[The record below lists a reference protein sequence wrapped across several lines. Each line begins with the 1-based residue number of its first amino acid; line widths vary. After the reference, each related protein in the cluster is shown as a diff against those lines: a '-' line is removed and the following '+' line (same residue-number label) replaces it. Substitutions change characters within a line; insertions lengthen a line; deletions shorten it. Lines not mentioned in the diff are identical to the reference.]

1 MKLFKSLLIAPA
13 TLGLLSPL
21 SAISSEVDFQG
32 ISKYS
37 NTEYKFDANSF
48 NQKKVN
54 DVLLSGGEGLVESD
68 SIDSFSSTTSASFS
82 AEAILGGISSD
93 VLTTANTGQEIEA
106 VSLDYQYGISLTSS
120 FTGEDSLDV
129 TIDVGNQ
136 GAVSGASPSGV
147 LFGMDGTDDAMIV
160 DGITYTFPVGGTTM
174 LVGDST
180 DISALYTGACA
191 YSGFVDYITDC
202 GTGSSVGVGGQ
213 GVTAAMS
220 YAFDSG
226 FSLAGGV
233 SSPAVGIVGAG
244 TDTFGIE
251 AAYTADDYGVAL
263 AFADQETGATTGT
276 TFVGL
281 NGYYSFDFGTLS
293 AGYET
298 ADPDTDGAED
308 TSAFFLGFTK
318 EVGPGTL
325 EVGYGSTDM
334 DPFAVGIP
342 VLTTT
347 ETVYLYEASYAF
359 PVNDALTIT
368 PGIGII
374 DTDLGETTVAA
385 VKASFSF

>member
-1 MKLFKSLLIAPA
+1 MKLFKSLLVAPA
-13 TLGLLSPL
+13 TLGLLTPL
-21 SAISSEVDFQG
+21 SAISSEVDFQA

-37 NTEYKFDANSF
+37 NTEYKFDSNSF
-48 NQKKVN
+48 TQKSVN
-54 DVLLSGGEGLVESD
+54 DVLLSGGEGLVESG
-68 SIDSFSSTTSASFS
+68 SVDSFSSTTSASFT

-93 VLTTANTGQEIEA
+93 VLAGNDIEA

-129 TIDVGNQ
+129 TIDAGNQ
-136 GAVSGASPSGV
+136 SAATTSATGV
-147 LFGMDGTDDAMIV
+147 FMGMDATTDALIV

-174 LVGDST
+174 LVGDNT

-202 GTGSSVGVGGQ
+202 GTGNSLGVGNQ

-220 YAFDSG
+220 YAFDGG
-226 FSLAGGV
+226 FSIAGGV
-233 SSPAVGIVGAG
+233 SSPTNSITGAG

-251 AAYTADDYGVAL
+251 AAYTGDDYGVAL
-263 AFADQETGATTGT
+263 AFADTETGATTGT

-281 NGYYSFDFGTLS
+281 NGYYTFDFGTLS

-298 ADPDTDGAED
+298 ADPDTVGAED
-308 TSAFFLGFTK
+308 TSMFFLGFTK
-318 EVGPGTL
+318 EVGPGTF

-334 DPFAVGIP
+334 DPFATATGG

-368 PGIGII
+368 PGLGII

>member
-1 MKLFKSLLIAPA
+1 MKLFKSLIIAPA

-21 SAISSEVDFQG
+21 SAISSEVDFQA

-37 NTEYKFDANSF
+37 NAEYKLDSNSF
-48 NQKKVN
+48 KESSTKNI
-54 DVLLSGGEGLVESD
+54 LLSGGEGLVEST

-93 VLTTANTGQEIEA
+93 VLAGNDIEA
-106 VSLDYQYGISLTSS
+106 VSLDYQYGIGLTSS

-129 TIDVGNQ
+129 TIDVGNTG
-136 GAVSGASPSGV
+136 GANPTSATSLVM
-147 LFGMDGTDDAMIV
+147 GMDATADFMVV
-160 DGITYTFPVGGTTM
+160 DGVTYTFPVGSTTM
-174 LVGDST
+174 LVGDNT

-191 YSGFVDYITDC
+191 YSGFVDYVTDC
-202 GTGSSVGVGGQ
+202 GTGNSIGVGNQ

-220 YAFDSG
+220 YAFDGG

-233 SSPAVGIVGAG
+233 SSPSNSITGAG

-263 AFADQETGATTGT
+263 AFADTETGATTGT
-276 TFVGL
+276 TFVGF
-281 NGYYSFDFGTLS
+281 NGYYSFDFATLS

-298 ADPDTDGAED
+298 ADPDTDGADD

-318 EVGPGTL
+318 EVGPGTF
-325 EVGYGSTDM
+325 EAGYTSTDM
-334 DPFAVGIP
+334 DPFGT
-342 VLTTT
+342 LTPGAELSTT
-347 ETVYLYEASYAF
+347 ETVYIYEASYAY
-359 PVNDALTIT
+359 PVNDTLTIT
-368 PGIGII
+368 PGFGII

-385 VKASFSF
+385 VKASFAF